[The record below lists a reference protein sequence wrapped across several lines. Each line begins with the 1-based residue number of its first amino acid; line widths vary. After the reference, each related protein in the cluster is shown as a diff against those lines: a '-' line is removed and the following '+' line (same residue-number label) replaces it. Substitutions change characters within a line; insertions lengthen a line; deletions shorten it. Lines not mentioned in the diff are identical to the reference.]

1 MSLYI
6 AISSSCCFSHTP
18 YWMKICVCWHSFVI
32 IPMEIIT
39 INLKWK
45 LNSNFSISY
54 TIIICIVE
62 FGELCNTIATH
73 GRLPHIAY
81 KMSWCGLARSE
92 LFYVYM
98 FLACVSRWYVHN
110 RHLWVI
116 GTCQWVTTN
125 SWASCDW
132 KLRFLFYCPSSF
144 AVFILHR
151 HLIK

>member
-1 MSLYI
+1 
-6 AISSSCCFSHTP
+6 
-18 YWMKICVCWHSFVI
+18 
-32 IPMEIIT
+32 MEIIT

-81 KMSWCGLARSE
+81 KMSWCGMARSE

-98 FLACVSRWYVHN
+98 FLACVSR
-110 RHLWVI
+110 
-116 GTCQWVTTN
+116 
-125 SWASCDW
+125 
-132 KLRFLFYCPSSF
+132 
-144 AVFILHR
+144 
-151 HLIK
+151 